1 MKISSMKHLL
11 RMNKD
16 EENFNLK
23 TLSSKKEKVKTES
36 KNVKTKVSFAAAA
49 LPGEKKFEKMRDK
62 DKDVKAKDS
71 KTIYNTD
78 TKTKSSSSSS
88 KKNKNKIKK
97 KSESVVFDESD
108 VIVGMHNESLKS
120 QTQRI
125 ELASSFLIETHSIIV
140 DEDEL
145 GMKYFSYPGIVFI
158 RNIKHDNDHVNC
170 FEFNIPMTIPSKSF
184 IFKFNPYLA
193 EMTFEDVRLRIIYL
207 MTEKGL
213 SICEIAEIMKFASH
227 VFDVIRNNICR
238 GKYKYKAIEIMTDND
253 TAIGG

>member
-1 MKISSMKHLL
+1 M
-11 RMNKD
+11 
-16 EENFNLK
+16 
-23 TLSSKKEKVKTES
+23 KTES
-36 KNVKTKVSFAAAA
+36 KNVKTKVSVAAAA
-49 LPGEKKFEKMRDK
+49 LPAFALVGEKKFEKMRDK
-62 DKDVKAKDS
+62 DVKVKDS
-71 KTIYNTD
+71 KTIYSTD

-97 KSESVVFDESD
+97 KSESVVFDKSD
-108 VIVGMHNESLKS
+108 VIAGMRDESLKS

-125 ELASSFLIETHSIIV
+125 ELASSFLIETHSISIIV

-145 GMKYFSYPGIVFI
+145 GMKHFSYPGIVFI

-170 FEFNIPMTIPSKSF
+170 YEFNIPMTIPSKSF

-213 SICEIAEIMKFASH
+213 STVSYTHLTLPTKRI
-227 VFDVIRNNICR
+227 V
-238 GKYKYKAIEIMTDND
+238 
-253 TAIGG
+253 

>member
-49 LPGEKKFEKMRDK
+49 
-62 DKDVKAKDS
+62 DVKAKDS

-108 VIVGMHNESLKS
+108 VIAGMRDESLKS

-125 ELASSFLIETHSIIV
+125 ELASSFLIETHSISIIV

-145 GMKYFSYPGIVFI
+145 RMKHFSYPGIVFV

>member
-1 MKISSMKHLL
+1 
-11 RMNKD
+11 MNKD

-49 LPGEKKFEKMRDK
+49 
-62 DKDVKAKDS
+62 DVKAKDS

-108 VIVGMHNESLKS
+108 VIAGMRDESLKS

-125 ELASSFLIETHSIIV
+125 ELASSFLIETHSISIIV

-145 GMKYFSYPGIVFI
+145 RLRMKHFSYPGIVFV

-227 VFDVIRNNICR
+227 VFDVIRDNICR

>member
-97 KSESVVFDESD
+97 KSVVFDESD
-108 VIVGMHNESLKS
+108 VIAGMRDESLKS

-125 ELASSFLIETHSIIV
+125 ELASSFLIETHSISIIV

-145 GMKYFSYPGIVFI
+145 GMKHFSYPGIVFI